1 MTRAGASRAWTVTML
16 GVVAMLAAVDRNI
29 LSVLLVPIQ
38 KDLGVSDAAMGAL
51 TGTAMAL
58 VYATVALPMGRLADR
73 INRRNL
79 IAVALAAWS
88 VATAACAMA
97 SGFLHL
103 FVARLAVGAAEAAQ
117 PPATMS
123 MIGDLYPA
131 VRRGAAISVVIV
143 GSTIGYSL
151 GSFVAGV
158 LNDRYGWRG
167 AMLAVGLPGI
177 LVALLVRFTVSEP
190 TRGVQDGGG
199 QAAVLPRGT
208 LVQQLRQC
216 ARIRTFRPLVLGLI
230 CMNMAFTGWLAW
242 APAFL
247 MRVHHLSATEMSALF
262 GLVVGGAALAN
273 MVAGVLSD
281 RLARRGARW
290 RLYYCSA
297 VIALVA
303 PALAASSL
311 VESLNASI
319 ACLLFYTLV
328 SGGLTTVTTA
338 TYVSLAPP
346 TMRAF
351 VTALMLFCSLVLG
364 AGVGPLLFGVL
375 NDAISRTQ
383 GAEALRYSMLLGPAL
398 LVAAGVLYLVASRT
412 VDADTAAATEPGN
425 ATAVAAPP

>member
-1 MTRAGASRAWTVTML
+1 ML

-38 KDLGVSDAAMGAL
+38 NDLRVSDAAMGAL

-79 IAVALAAWS
+79 LAVAVAAWS
-88 VATAACAMA
+88 VATAACAAA

-103 FVARLAVGAAEAAQ
+103 FLARLAVGAAEAAQ

-158 LNDRYGWRG
+158 LNDHYGWRG
-167 AMLAVGLPGI
+167 AMMAVGLPG
-177 LVALLVRFTVSEP
+177 LVVALLVRFTVPEP
-190 TRGVQDGGG
+190 VRGVQDGGQG
-199 QAAVLPRGT
+199 GLPRGT
-208 LVQQLRQC
+208 LVEQLRQC
-216 ARIRTFRPLVLGLI
+216 ARIRTFYPLALGLI
-230 CMNMAFTGWLAW
+230 CMTMAFTGWLAW

-247 MRVHHLSATEMSALF
+247 MRVHHLSATRMSALF

-273 MVAGVLSD
+273 MIAGVLSD

-290 RLYYCSA
+290 RLYYCCA
-297 VIALVA
+297 VIVLVA

-338 TYVSLAPP
+338 TYVSLAPS
-346 TMRAF
+346 TTRAF

-364 AGVGPLLFGVL
+364 AGAGPLLFGLL

-383 GAEALRYSMLLGPAL
+383 GDEALRYSLLLGPAL
-398 LVAAGVLYLVASRT
+398 LAAAGVFYLFASRT
-412 VDADTAAATEPGN
+412 VDVDTAAAAARGD
-425 ATAVAAPP
+425 ATAAS